1 LAAEPDGEVV
11 TAMRNT
17 RRVLVVGAGIGGLA
31 AAVAFGQR
39 GVEVDVVEIRPEG
52 SVRGVGLTLSAN
64 ALRALDKIR
73 LLEESVSAG
82 YQYDRRRFFDPDG
95 NLIVECPSRLGGD
108 GVPSYNGIRRAE
120 LLHIIAAAA
129 VRAGAT
135 IRCGATVSDL
145 TQQPDRVDV
154 GFTDGR
160 SGSYDLVL
168 GFDGINSQLR
178 RRLFGDT
185 HEPRYT
191 GCGAWRMLL
200 PRPDEVVGLAIY
212 QGPTA
217 RVGVVPADDSWM
229 YLFCTTRQPAGQR
242 HDPDRYDDLLR
253 QRLMGYTGLVGEIR
267 NSLRNPAGITYN
279 PLSEVL
285 VPPPW
290 WRGRVVIL
298 GDAAHACTPQL
309 GQGAAMALEDAVLL
323 AELLPGAASTNQ
335 ALTDFMQRRHHRVRL
350 VQDVSRSILNAEL
363 RTTADN
369 IAEAFARMR
378 SHLPSQ
384 LAHVEGIL
392 NQPA

>member
-1 LAAEPDGEVV
+1 
-11 TAMRNT
+11 MRNT

-31 AAVAFGQR
+31 AATAFGQC

-52 SVRGVGLTLSAN
+52 SVRGVGLSLTAN
-64 ALRALDKIR
+64 ALRALDKIK
-73 LLEESVSAG
+73 LLEECVSAG
-82 YQYDRRRFFDPDG
+82 YQYDRRRYFDQDG
-95 NLIVECPSRLGGD
+95 SLIVECSSRFGGD
-108 GVPSYNGIRRAE
+108 GVPSCTGIRRAE
-120 LLHIIAAAA
+120 LLGIIAAAA

-135 IRCGATVSDL
+135 IRRGATVSDL

-154 GFTDGR
+154 AFTDGR

-168 GFDGINSQLR
+168 GFDGINSPLR
-178 RRLFGDT
+178 GRLFGAI

-191 GCGAWRMLL
+191 GCGVWRILL
-200 PRPDEVVGLAIY
+200 PRPDEVAGLAIY

-217 RVGVVPADDSWM
+217 RVGLVPADDTSM
-229 YLFCTTRQPAGQR
+229 YLFCTTREPAGQR

-253 QRLMGYTGLVGEIR
+253 QRLTGYTGLIGEIR
-267 NSLRNPAGITYN
+267 NSLRNPAGITHN
-279 PLSEVL
+279 SLSEVL

-309 GQGAAMALEDAVLL
+309 GQGAAMALEDAVLF
-323 AELLPGAASTNQ
+323 AELLRGTASINE
-335 ALTDFMQRRHHRVRL
+335 ALTDFVQRRYPRVRL
-350 VQDVSRSILNAEL
+350 VQDVSRSILDAEL
-363 RTTADN
+363 RITADN
-369 IAEAFARMR
+369 IAEAFAHMR